1 VGAIVLEQ
9 NKQKITQQ
17 LDLKGLVCPLPLL
30 KMKLALKHLES
41 GDLLFAETTDSG
53 SWKDFHKFVELTEN
67 ELVTAERV
75 GADDVRLD
83 VVSEETAVEYYRF
96 IIKKGL

>member
-1 VGAIVLEQ
+1 MGAIVLEQ

-30 KMKLALKHLES
+30 KMKLALKQLEP
-41 GDLLFAETTDSG
+41 GQLLCAETTDSG
-53 SWKDFHKFVELTEN
+53 SWKDFHKFTELTEN

-75 GADDVRLD
+75 ADDVRPD
-83 VVSEETAVEYYRF
+83 AVSEETAVEYYRF